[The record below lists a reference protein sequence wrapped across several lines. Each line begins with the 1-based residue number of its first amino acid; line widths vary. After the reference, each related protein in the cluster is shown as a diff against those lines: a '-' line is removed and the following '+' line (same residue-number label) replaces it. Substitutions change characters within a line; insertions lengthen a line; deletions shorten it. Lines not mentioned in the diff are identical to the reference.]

1 MGFKVS
7 AMCQVGK
14 WKLRERLEDFLAEE
28 RGASDMVTVV
38 VLIVIV
44 IAVAGVF
51 HEKLGDAIENIFG
64 KLNDFIDTSSHNGLQ
79 GQT

>member
-44 IAVAGVF
+44 IAVAAVF
-51 HEKLGDAIENIFG
+51 RTQLSDAMT
-64 KLNDFIDTSSHNGLQ
+64 KVMDSLSDFVAG
-79 GQT
+79 

>member
-44 IAVAGVF
+44 VAVAGVF
-51 HEKLGDAIENIFG
+51 HKQLGDAIEKIFG
-64 KLNDFIDTSSHNGLQ
+64 NLNSFIDNSSHEGLR
-79 GQT
+79 G